1 MCNNYYIITNLTK
14 KSRKEEKSMCDRS
27 DRISWTVRVLPE
39 LKHDIAIEAAKNDQ
53 SVAETLEQILKNHF
67 NGVRHE

>member
-14 KSRKEEKSMCDRS
+14 KSRKEEKTMC

-67 NGVRHE
+67 NGVSHE

>member
-1 MCNNYYIITNLTK
+1 
-14 KSRKEEKSMCDRS
+14 MCDRS

-67 NGVRHE
+67 NGVKHE

>member
-1 MCNNYYIITNLTK
+1 MCNNYYIITNLK
-14 KSRKEEKSMCDRS
+14 KSRKEEKSMC

-67 NGVRHE
+67 NGVSHE